1 MAGDLMC
8 GLGKG
13 GMCVLWGITISSL
26 SCVNVQYWLT
36 LVVLHNRD
44 DVNLVVHGTER
55 RLGIKQL

>member
-1 MAGDLMC
+1 MC

-26 SCVNVQYWLT
+26 SCVNVEYWPT
-36 LVVLHNRD
+36 LVVLYNYN
-44 DVNLVVHGTER
+44 DVDLVVHGNEG